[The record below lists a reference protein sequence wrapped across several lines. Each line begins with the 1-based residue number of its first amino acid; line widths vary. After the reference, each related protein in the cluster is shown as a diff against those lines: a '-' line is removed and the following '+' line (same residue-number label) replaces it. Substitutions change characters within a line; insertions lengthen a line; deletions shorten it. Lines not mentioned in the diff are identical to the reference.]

1 MARRAWR
8 EPCQS
13 CNTHPM
19 QNAHIERFNPTYR
32 EEVLALN
39 VFPTLADARQIKA
52 AWMQSYNA
60 YRHEYALQSLSPHQ

>member
-8 EPCQS
+8 DSCQS
-13 CNTHPM
+13 CNTNPV
-19 QNAHIERFNPTYR
+19 QNAHIERFKPTYR

-39 VFPTLADARQIKA
+39 VFATRADARQIKA
-52 AWMQSYNA
+52 AWMQSDNA